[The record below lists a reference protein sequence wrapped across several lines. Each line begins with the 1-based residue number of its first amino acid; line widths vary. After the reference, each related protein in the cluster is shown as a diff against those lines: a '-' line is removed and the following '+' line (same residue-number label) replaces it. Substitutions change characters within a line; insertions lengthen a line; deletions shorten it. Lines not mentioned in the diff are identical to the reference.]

1 MLGQNL
7 SRRNADPNKFL
18 KDLLNGTKMRK
29 VYHLT
34 VSEIDSTDFIKRARK
49 AHFHGILID
58 L

>member
-7 SRRNADPNKFL
+7 SRRNADPNQFL
-18 KDLLNGTKMRK
+18 KDLLISTKMRK
-29 VYHLT
+29 VHHLT
-34 VSEIDSTDFIKRARK
+34 VSVIDSTDFNKRARK